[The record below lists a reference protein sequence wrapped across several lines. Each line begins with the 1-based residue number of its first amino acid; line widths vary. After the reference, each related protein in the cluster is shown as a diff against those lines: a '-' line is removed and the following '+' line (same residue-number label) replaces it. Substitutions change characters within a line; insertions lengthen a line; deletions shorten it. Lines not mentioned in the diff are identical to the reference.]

1 MENDAASVELER
13 LPPPTPKNTGAC
25 NGLLYGP
32 DTVPGDE
39 DETASGK
46 SR

>member
-1 MENDAASVELER
+1 MNAGDLGSIKGAGQ
-13 LPPPTPKNTGAC
+13 KNTGAC

-39 DETASGK
+39 DETASGE